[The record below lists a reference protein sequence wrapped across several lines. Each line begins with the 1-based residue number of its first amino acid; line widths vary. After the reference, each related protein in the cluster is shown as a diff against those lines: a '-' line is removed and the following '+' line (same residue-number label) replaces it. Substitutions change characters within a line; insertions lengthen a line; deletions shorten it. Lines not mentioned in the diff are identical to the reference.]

1 MLLQF
6 KAINFQSIKEEAILS
21 MVPSS
26 DKSHPE
32 NLAHVGKKDALK
44 SAAIYGANAAGKSA
58 VIRAFVAAIMVVRT
72 SDTRNIT
79 QKIPGMVPF
88 QFDEETAQGPA
99 CMRSTCITMPVPAP
113 PVFSSG
119 QGKNSCIIKLTRVL
133 SQNTR
138 RRTRLTNFF

>member
-79 QKIPGMVPF
+79 QKIPGIFCVIF
-88 QFDEETAQGPA
+88 LVSEVRTAIIAATKARITALLPA
-99 CMRSTCITMPVPAP
+99 AFAP
-113 PVFSSG
+113 
-119 QGKNSCIIKLTRVL
+119 
-133 SQNTR
+133 
-138 RRTRLTNFF
+138 

>member
-32 NLAHVGKKDALK
+32 NLAHMGKRDALK

-58 VIRAFVAAIMVVRT
+58 VIRAFVAAIMAVRT

-88 QFDEETAQGPA
+88 KFAEETVKGP
-99 CMRSTCITMPVPAP
+99 CSFEFYFVTQNGVPYRYGFTADADHVHEEYLYCLLYTSP
-113 PVFSSG
+113 SP
-119 QGKNSCIIKLTRVL
+119 RDA
-133 SQNTR
+133 
-138 RRTRLTNFF
+138 